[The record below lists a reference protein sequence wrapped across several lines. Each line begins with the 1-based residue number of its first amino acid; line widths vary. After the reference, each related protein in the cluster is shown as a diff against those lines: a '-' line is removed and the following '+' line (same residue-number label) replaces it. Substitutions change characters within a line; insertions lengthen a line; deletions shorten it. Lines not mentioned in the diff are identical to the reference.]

1 MLPIS
6 NFSHNFPNFTILHTW
21 EYRQVLL
28 LEIEKI
34 NKIHKRKISPPIRL
48 FLFDPQQRI
57 RLNRIRIAPRKV
69 SKEKNSRNNTRNNHN
84 HRERQREYRL
94 LSRCVVRH
102 SLSWTTLLSTR
113 CLANKRGGSRS
124 TRIPL
129 LRVREI
135 KTGISVLASRNFFPE
150 WPKW

>member
-6 NFSHNFPNFTILHTW
+6 NFSHNFPNFTQSCT
-21 EYRQVLL
+21 
-28 LEIEKI
+28 LESIAKFYCSKSRKLI
-34 NKIHKRKISPPIRL
+34 KSTRKRKISPPIL

-102 SLSWTTLLSTR
+102 SLSWTTLSTR